1 MIRLTS
7 LLRMR
12 AAHTGNAQ
20 RTSQLR
26 HLHLSDQPLMLLALK
41 QTGPAARPLA
51 VMLGTDPHRPQLLLA
66 PPSGSTAPMLA
77 TLADSVTAY
86 IDACQRRS
94 EHLPVTSSKP
104 ARRRYTDAPQ
114 ILVPN
119 LRTVQHVKD
128 LGDDLRFRRVDDQT
142 PHSGAVQRLG
152 HWLTYLTDRADL
164 SGSAALIPMTS
175 FLGMH
180 WVSGQ
185 SPREDEDL
193 ATLLAWID
201 PPRHAASGRDAAR
214 TAEDP
219 ATHRPAG
226 PATDATFDNDH
237 LAPLF
242 DAYARARRRAP
253 GQEQTRTLQELDRL
267 LATYLQPTYLQPTWD
282 LMWQAYALL
291 QALPEAKGTARRW
304 DHERTAFTDECLHLA
319 QDGRP
324 RPARDQ
330 AVAAA
335 VRLAHMELAAAAF
348 AAERTADD
356 PFARAEL
363 RTTGEAFGG
372 TVTMIDS
379 KHTLRGPTGRPQWRP
394 RFTVSTPDLLR
405 MEPGQLLVCHAY
417 RKASYKICEIT
428 PAAADTLVE
437 LEITAGMGHADRP
450 NYDVLPEA
458 DAFLVFTTA
467 PAPYRMPEFPSR
479 DQTPWTH
486 GGPPADQPNHKIED
500 EDEDEEEQ

>member
-1 MIRLTS
+1 MSLLTS
-7 LLRMR
+7 LLKMR
-12 AAHTGNAQ
+12 AAATGNAL
-20 RTSQLR
+20 RASQLR
-26 HLHLSDQPLMLLALK
+26 HLHLSDQPLMLLALTR
-41 QTGPAARPLA
+41 TGPAARPLA
-51 VMLGTDPHRPQLLLA
+51 VMLGTDPHRPQLFVA
-66 PPSGSTAPMLA
+66 PPSGSTTSMLA
-77 TLADSVTAY
+77 ALADAVTAY
-86 IDACQRRS
+86 IDACQRHS
-94 EHLPVTSSKP
+94 EHLPAISGKP

-119 LRTVQHVKD
+119 PQTVQHLKI
-128 LGDDLRFRRVDDQT
+128 LGDDLRFRSVDDQNPGSRT
-142 PHSGAVQRLG
+142 VQRLG

-164 SGSAALIPMTS
+164 PGSAALIPMTS

-180 WVSGQ
+180 WISGQ
-185 SPREDEDL
+185 SPLEDDDL

-201 PPRHAASGRDAAR
+201 PPRHAASGRDAAH

-226 PATDATFDNDH
+226 PATDAAFDNDH

-242 DAYARARRRAP
+242 DAYARARRQALAL
-253 GQEQTRTLQELDRL
+253 EQTRTLQELDRL
-267 LATYLQPTYLQPTWD
+267 LATYMQPTWD

-304 DHERTAFTDECLHLA
+304 DHERTAFTDECLHLV

-324 RPARDQ
+324 WPARDQ

-335 VRLAHMELAAAAF
+335 VRLAHMELAATAF
-348 AAERTADD
+348 AAECAADD

-372 TVTMIDS
+372 TVTTIDS
-379 KHTLRGPTGRPQWRP
+379 KHTPRGPTGRPQWRP

-405 MEPGQLLVCHAY
+405 MEPGQPLACHAY

-428 PAAADTLVE
+428 PADDDTLVE

-458 DAFLVFTTA
+458 GTFLVFTTA
-467 PAPYRMPEFPSR
+467 PVLYRMPEFPSR
-479 DQTPWTH
+479 AQTPWTH
-486 GGPPADQPNHKIED
+486 GGPPADQPDHHNAD
-500 EDEDEEEQ
+500 EGEEEQ

>member
-12 AAHTGNAQ
+12 AAHTGHAQ

-41 QTGPAARPLA
+41 RTGPAARPLA

-77 TLADSVTAY
+77 ALADAVTAY
-86 IDACQRRS
+86 IEACQRHS
-94 EHLPVTSSKP
+94 EHLPATSSRP

-119 LRTVQHVKD
+119 PQTVQHLKD
-128 LGDDLRFRRVDDQT
+128 LGDDLRFRSVDDQT
-142 PHSGAVQRLG
+142 PGSRAVQRLG

-164 SGSAALIPMTS
+164 AGSAALIPMTG
-175 FLGMH
+175 FLTMH
-180 WVSGQ
+180 WASGQ
-185 SPREDEDL
+185 SPQEDEDL

-214 TAEDP
+214 TAEDL

-226 PATDATFDNDH
+226 PATDAAFDNDH

-242 DAYARARRRAP
+242 DAYTRARRRDS
-253 GQEQTRTLQELDRL
+253 GQEQTCPLQELDRL
-267 LATYLQPTYLQPTWD
+267 LTAHLHPTWE

-291 QALPEAKGTARRW
+291 QALPEARGTARRW
-304 DHERTAFTDECLHLA
+304 GHERTAFTDECLHLA

-324 RPARDQ
+324 RPARDH

-335 VRLAHMELAAAAF
+335 VRLTRMEHAAAAF
-348 AAERTADD
+348 AADRATDD
-356 PFARAEL
+356 PFVRAEL

-372 TVTMIDS
+372 PVTTVDPE
-379 KHTLRGPTGRPQWRP
+379 HTLRGPTGRTLWRP
-394 RFTVSTPDLLR
+394 RLTVSTADPVP
-405 MEPGQLLVCHAY
+405 MEPGRLLACHTHPNT
-417 RKASYKICEIT
+417 RYKICKVT
-428 PAAADTLVE
+428 PGDGDTLVE
-437 LEITAGMGHADRP
+437 LEITAGMGTVARP
-450 NYDVLPEA
+450 NHAVLPEA
-458 DAFLVFTTA
+458 GAFLVFTLA
-467 PAPYRMPEFPSR
+467 PAPYRMPEFPTR

-486 GGPPADQPNHKIED
+486 GGPPADQPDHSD
-500 EDEDEEEQ
+500 GDGDEEKQ

>member
-12 AAHTGNAQ
+12 AASTGNAQ
-20 RTSQLR
+20 RASQLR

-51 VMLGTDPHRPQLLLA
+51 VMLGTDPYRPRLLLA

-77 TLADSVTAY
+77 SLADAVTAY
-86 IDACQRRS
+86 IDACQRHS
-94 EHLPVTSSKP
+94 EHLPATSSKP

-119 LRTVQHVKD
+119 PQTVQHLKD
-128 LGDDLRFRRVDDQT
+128 LGDALRFRSADGQNPDSR
-142 PHSGAVQRLG
+142 AVQRLG

-164 SGSAALIPMTS
+164 AGSAALTPMTS

-185 SPREDEDL
+185 SPLEDEDL

-201 PPRHAASGRDAAR
+201 PPRHAASGRDAALE
-214 TAEDP
+214 AEDP

-226 PATDATFDNDH
+226 PATDAAFDNDQ

-242 DAYARARRRAP
+242 DAYARARRQARD
-253 GQEQTRTLQELDRL
+253 QEQTRTLQELDRL
-267 LATYLQPTYLQPTWD
+267 LATYVQPTWD
-282 LMWQAYALL
+282 LMWHAYALL
-291 QALPEAKGTARRW
+291 HALPEAKGTARRW
-304 DHERTAFTDECLHLA
+304 DHERTAFTDECIYLA

-324 RPARDQ
+324 RPARDH
-330 AVAAA
+330 AIAAA
-335 VRLAHMELAAAAF
+335 VRLARMEQAAAAF
-348 AAERTADD
+348 AAERAADD

-372 TVTMIDS
+372 PVTTIDPE
-379 KHTLRGPTGRPQWRP
+379 HTLRGPTGRAQWRP
-394 RFTVSTPDLLR
+394 RLTVSTPDPVP
-405 MEPGQLLVCHAY
+405 MEPGQLLACHTHRNA
-417 RKASYKICEIT
+417 RYKICEVT
-428 PAAADTLVE
+428 PADGDTLVE
-437 LEITAGMGHADRP
+437 LEITAGMGTVARP
-450 NYDVLPEA
+450 NHAVLPEA
-458 DAFLVFTTA
+458 GAFLVFTIA
-467 PAPYRMPEFPSR
+467 PDHYRMPEFPSR

-486 GGPPADQPNHKIED
+486 GGPPADHPDDSD
-500 EDEDEEEQ
+500 EDEGEEEQ

>member
-20 RTSQLR
+20 RASQLR

-51 VMLGTDPHRPQLLLA
+51 VMLGTDPRRPQLLLT
-66 PPSGSTAPMLA
+66 PPSGSTTPMLA
-77 TLADSVTAY
+77 SLADAVTAH
-86 IDACQRRS
+86 IDACQRHS
-94 EHLPVTSSKP
+94 EHLPATSSKP

-119 LRTVQHVKD
+119 PQTVQHLKD
-128 LGDDLRFRRVDDQT
+128 LGADLRFRTADDQA
-142 PHSGAVQRLG
+142 PGSRAVQRLG

-164 SGSAALIPMTS
+164 AGSAALIPMTS
-175 FLGMH
+175 FLSMH
-180 WVSGQ
+180 WISGQ
-185 SPREDEDL
+185 SPLEDEDL

-201 PPRHAASGRDAAR
+201 PPRHTASGRDAALA
-214 TAEDP
+214 AEDP

-226 PATDATFDNDH
+226 PATDAAFDNDH

-242 DAYARARRRAP
+242 DAYARARRQALA
-253 GQEQTRTLQELDRL
+253 QEQTRTLQELDRL
-267 LATYLQPTYLQPTWD
+267 LATYLQPTWD

-335 VRLAHMELAAAAF
+335 VRLADMEHAAAAF

-372 TVTMIDS
+372 TVTAIDS

-394 RFTVSTPDLLR
+394 RFTVSTSDPLR
-405 MEPGQLLVCHAY
+405 MEPGRFLACHAY
-417 RKASYKICEIT
+417 RKAGYKICEIT
-428 PAAADTLVE
+428 PADGDTLVE

-450 NYDVLPEA
+450 TYDVLPE
-458 DAFLVFTTA
+458 DGAFLVFTIA
-467 PAPYRMPEFPSR
+467 PDSYRMPEFPSR
-479 DQTPWTH
+479 EQTPWTH
-486 GGPPADQPNHKIED
+486 GGPPADHPDDSD
-500 EDEDEEEQ
+500 EDTGEGDGEEEQ